1 MPTLNF
7 HSVRLQGIKI
17 GCTLYIYIYIY
28 MCVCVCVCV
37 CAIRN
42 THAHFV
48 IGLNKNTIVFQLRKQ
63 CFKMNDFWKYHEIQ
77 ICEWV
82 YV

>member
-1 MPTLNF
+1 M
-7 HSVRLQGIKI
+7 
-17 GCTLYIYIYIY
+17 
-28 MCVCVCVCV
+28 CVCV